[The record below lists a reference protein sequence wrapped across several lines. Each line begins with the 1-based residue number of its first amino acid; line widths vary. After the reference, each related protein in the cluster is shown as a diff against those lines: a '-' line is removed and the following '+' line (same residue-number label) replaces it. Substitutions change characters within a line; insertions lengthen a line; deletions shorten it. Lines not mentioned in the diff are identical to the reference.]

1 MSDDFAQAFKDEAR
15 ELLADL
21 EEALLEMEENPQDL
35 AIVGRVFRAMHTI
48 KGSGAMFGFDDIAKF
63 THNVETVYDLVRN
76 GALAV
81 NRELVD
87 LSLAARDRILAML
100 EASESG
106 IPADPVLNEAVI
118 ARFRS
123 LIPSAEAPRVDGPV
137 EDDAAQDSPEQLVT
151 YRIRFKPEA
160 EIFTSGGNPLALLR
174 ELKELGT
181 CNVVAHTCGM
191 ATLDRLEPERCYLF
205 WDIILTTAAG
215 RNAIED
221 VFIFVEDSS
230 ELSITVIDDG
240 TGEDEGSYKK
250 LGEILLERGDL
261 TKAQMEELLGKQKR
275 FGELA
280 VEAGMV
286 NPAAIN
292 SALIEQKHVKE
303 VRQERQS
310 QVQSQESASSIRV
323 SAEKLDVL
331 VNLVG
336 ELVTVQ
342 ARLSMVAQELKKH
355 AELVS
360 VAEEVERL
368 TNDLRDNALDIRMLP
383 IGATFSKFKRLVRD
397 LSGELGKAI
406 EMTTEGA
413 DTELDK
419 TVIEKLND
427 PLVHIIRNSIDHGVE
442 TPAEREAKGKP
453 RSGNIHLSA
462 VHSGDSV
469 LITIRDDGAGLNVEA
484 IRAKAVER
492 RIIAANAEMSD
503 REIWQLIFA
512 PGFSTASK
520 ITSVS
525 GRGVG
530 MDVVKQAIE
539 GLRGSIDVKS
549 ESGRGTSITLKIPL
563 TLAIIESLLVQIGK
577 DRFVMPL
584 SMVDEC
590 ILLTE
595 KEMEQNH
602 GRDMLLVRDTI
613 VPYVPLRKMFGIAGD
628 APSIQQVVICKLE
641 GRRVGLVVDW
651 VIGEHQT
658 VIKSLGRM
666 YQQVEGMS
674 GATILGDGSV
684 ALILDVPAILKAAGA
699 EN

>member
-1 MSDDFAQAFKDEAR
+1 MQDNFIQAFKDEAR

-21 EEALLEMEENPQDL
+21 EEALLEMEENPGDL
-35 AIVGRVFRAMHTI
+35 GIVGRVFRTMHTI
-48 KGSGAMFGFDDIAKF
+48 KGSGAMFGFDDIAAF

-76 GALAV
+76 GELAV
-81 NRELVD
+81 SKELVT
-87 LSLAARDRILAML
+87 LSLEARDRILAML
-100 EASESG
+100 EAVECG
-106 IPADPVLNEAVI
+106 AAVDQGLNDRVI
-118 ARFRS
+118 ERFRALVPAGRAGAGS
-123 LIPSAEAPRVDGPV
+123 SHAPAAAAAPVPEEREA
-137 EDDAAQDSPEQLVT
+137 VT
-151 YRIRFKPEA
+151 YRIRFRPA
-160 EIFTSGGNPLALLR
+160 PGIFNAGINPLSLIA
-174 ELKELGT
+174 ELQELGP
-181 CNVVAHTCGM
+181 CAVVAHTSSIEP
-191 ATLDRLEPERCYLF
+191 LESFEPEQCHLF
-205 WDIILTTAAG
+205 WDIILTTSAG
-215 RNAIED
+215 DDAIKD
-221 VFIFVEDSS
+221 VFIFVIDDC
-230 ELSITVIDDG
+230 ELTISAIDDG
-240 TGEDEGSYKK
+240 SRQDEYKK
-250 LGEILLERGDL
+250 LGQILMERGDM
-261 TKAQMEELLGKQKR
+261 TAQQMEEILGRQKR

-280 VEAGMV
+280 VEAGV
-286 NPAAIN
+286 VDAETVTAA
-292 SALIEQKHVKE
+292 LLEQRHVKE

-310 QVQSQESASSIRV
+310 QGPEGASSIRV
-323 SAEKLDVL
+323 AAEKLDVL

-397 LSGELGKAI
+397 LSSELGKEI
-406 EMTTEGA
+406 ELATEGA
-413 DTELDK
+413 ETELDK

-427 PLVHIIRNSIDHGVE
+427 PLVHVIRNSIDHGIE
-442 TPAEREAKGKP
+442 TPEAREAKGKP
-453 RSGNIHLSA
+453 RAGTIRLSA

-469 LITIRDDGAGLNVEA
+469 LITIKDDGAGLDADA

-492 RIIAANAEMSD
+492 KIISASAELSEK
-503 REIWQLIFA
+503 EIWNLIFA
-512 PGFSTASK
+512 PGFSTAAK
-520 ITSVS
+520 VTSVS

-539 GLRGSIDVKS
+539 GLRGTIDVKS
-549 ESGRGTSITLKIPL
+549 SAEGTSIMLKIPL

-577 DRFVMPL
+577 DRFVLPL

-590 ILLTE
+590 ILHS
-595 KEMEQNH
+595 KGDIDKSH
-602 GRDMLLVRDTI
+602 GREILMVREKL
-613 VPYVPLRKMFGIAGD
+613 VPYIPLRRMFRIPGD
-628 APSIQQVVICKLE
+628 APDIQQVVICQLE
-641 GRRVGLVVDW
+641 GKRVGLLVDW

-684 ALILDVPAILKAAGA
+684 ALILDVPAIMQVA
-699 EN
+699 EHAP